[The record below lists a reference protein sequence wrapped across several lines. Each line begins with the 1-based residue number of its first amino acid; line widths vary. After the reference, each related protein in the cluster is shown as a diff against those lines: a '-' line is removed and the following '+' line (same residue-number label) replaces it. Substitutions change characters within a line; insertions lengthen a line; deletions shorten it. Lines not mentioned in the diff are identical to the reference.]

1 MYGYWAIPD
10 APTSS
15 KARWLNETDREM
27 AVNRMQSHGRA
38 PMKKLTLAIWKRILT
53 TWPVYLF
60 CTIFIAHVLGIRIY
74 SYFNLWLED
83 TGLYTREEINVI
95 PSAGYGMQICFTLS
109 YAWASDAIRMRWP
122 LIIFACVVAIIGTI
136 ILSVWPDSNL
146 AAMYTGWL
154 LTFCETGAGALIITW
169 INKSFHTPPS
179 IEPLSSALSR
189 QRHLPSKHGYPCSFT
204 TREMRPGFQS
214 AMRWRQCSL
223 R

>member
-1 MYGYWAIPD
+1 
-10 APTSS
+10 
-15 KARWLNETDREM
+15 M
-27 AVNRMQSHGRA
+27 AVNRMESHGRA

-169 INKSFHTPPS
+169 INEILSYSAEHRAIVIGIVETAAFTFQAWVPLLVYNTGDAPRFPIGYEMASMFFAIEIVLTLVILYLSKTRPMKVETP
-179 IEPLSSALSR
+179 
-189 QRHLPSKHGYPCSFT
+189 
-204 TREMRPGFQS
+204 
-214 AMRWRQCSL
+214 
-223 R
+223 